1 MPEMDRVEG
10 PQTPFEV
17 YCFSC
22 RVTFPTGTRRCVH
35 CGGPIGR
42 RSPRVSASPQIL
54 SKLGVELPA
63 EEEAPAESSPARRIG
78 GLSLWILLALGAA
91 LTRLCSS

>member
-1 MPEMDRVEG
+1 MPRMDRVEG

-42 RSPRVSASPQIL
+42 RSPRISASPQDL
-54 SKLGVELPA
+54 SELAAALPV
-63 EEEAPAESSPARRIG
+63 EEEAPAEPSPARRIG

-91 LTRLCSS
+91 LSRMCSG

>member
-1 MPEMDRVEG
+1 MFAMDRVEG

-17 YCFSC
+17 YCFNC
-22 RVTFPTGTRRCVH
+22 RVTFPMGTRRCVH

-42 RSPRVSASPQIL
+42 RSPQIAPQL
-54 SKLGVELPA
+54 AAEFPV
-63 EEEAPAESSPARRIG
+63 EEEAPAEAGTGRRIG

-91 LTRLCSS
+91 LTRMCSG